1 MAGRKRFADAA
12 QPVDS
17 LHRNDAMTNLMR
29 WISQSM
35 FHLAAERGG
44 RESVDH
50 VDGTRLADTD
60 FWASSSMRLD
70 DTPLDD
76 FCETLPAFS
85 LGSVP
90 VPAHRKLDRAA

>member
-1 MAGRKRFADAA
+1 MAMSARIADAVR
-12 QPVDS
+12 PVEL

-35 FHLAAERGG
+35 FHVVGEPAARQ
-44 RESVDH
+44 SVDH

-60 FWASSSMRLD
+60 FWASASMRFD
-70 DTPLDD
+70 ATPLDD

-85 LGSVP
+85 LGASP
-90 VPAHRKLDRAA
+90 LSHGKLDRAA